1 MKKMITAMAMAVSL
15 GFTAAAQADTLLDI
29 LLSDGDMFD
38 DNQNDFDIVTQ
49 AIATCSPELV
59 DGAGNPGAMLTAF
72 LPTDKAFRILVEDV
86 FDVAIK
92 NEAEL
97 FGAIASAFGC
107 PTIDTVLKYHVAPAT
122 LYAADVLTL
131 ESGDMVP
138 NIAML
143 PLEVSFKGRKGKGQ
157 IRLVDN
163 EPMLRNPIVVA
174 TDIMADNGV
183 AHVIDRVLLP
193 IAVVTE

>member
-1 MKKMITAMAMAVSL
+1 MKKMITAVAMAASL
-15 GFTAAAQADTLLDI
+15 GFTAAAQADTLLGI
-29 LLSDGDMFD
+29 LQSDNDMFD

-49 AIATCSPELV
+49 AIATCSADLRAGADNPE
-59 DGAGNPGAMLTAF
+59 ATLTAF
-72 LPTDKAFRILVEDV
+72 LPTDKAFRILVDDV
-86 FDVAIK
+86 FGLSVK

-97 FGAIASAFGC
+97 FGAIAGAFDC
-107 PTIDTVLKYHVAPAT
+107 ETIDIILKYHVAPAT

-131 ESGDMVP
+131 ESGYMVP
-138 NIAML
+138 NLAML

-193 IAVVTE
+193 IAVITE